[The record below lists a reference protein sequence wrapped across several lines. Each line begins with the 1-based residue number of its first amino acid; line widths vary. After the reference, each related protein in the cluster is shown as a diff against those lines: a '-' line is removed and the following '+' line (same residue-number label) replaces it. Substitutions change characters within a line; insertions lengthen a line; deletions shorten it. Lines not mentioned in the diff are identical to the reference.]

1 MQHKSEIEVV
11 DTQSMMMTTTLTEK
25 ARRIVS
31 FKKFC
36 YDNDS

>member
-11 DTQSMMMTTTLTEK
+11 DTQSMMTTTLTEK
-25 ARRIVS
+25 VRRIVS

-36 YDNDS
+36 YENDS